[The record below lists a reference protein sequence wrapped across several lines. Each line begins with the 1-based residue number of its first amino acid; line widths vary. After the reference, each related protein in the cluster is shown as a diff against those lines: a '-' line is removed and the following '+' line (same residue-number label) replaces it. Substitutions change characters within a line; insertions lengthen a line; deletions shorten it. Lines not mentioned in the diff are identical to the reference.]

1 VCAVHGRLP
10 DDWYADDWYAHEL
23 PYHQLPHDHADHAR
37 HHHADGVAPVDR
49 AAAMETKMVTI
60 NETKVFF
67 VFTLWL
73 AQKGGQEQSSKQK
86 GIRVA
91 TAS

>member
-1 VCAVHGRLP
+1 
-10 DDWYADDWYAHEL
+10 
-23 PYHQLPHDHADHAR
+23 
-37 HHHADGVAPVDR
+37 
-49 AAAMETKMVTI
+49 METKMVTI